1 MRWDLARDD
10 NPELIWIKKLI
21 ALRQQHRA
29 LRVGNFRPV
38 ESDRLLAF
46 ERYTDRALETI
57 VVLANPSGTTI
68 TEQVLIANASLMD
81 DTPMVDVFAPADMPS
96 VCTVQAAFITVTMPP
111 ETVLVL
117 TPRERTLGG
126 YSRYKRVR

>member
-1 MRWDLARDD
+1 MRWDLVRDD

-68 TEQVLIANASLMD
+68 TEQVLITNASLMD
-81 DTPMVDVFAPADMPS
+81 DTPMVDVLAPADMPA
-96 VCTVQAAFITVTMPP
+96 VCNVQAAFVTVTIPP

-117 TPRERTLGG
+117 TPRERSLGG